1 MTLNVPV
8 REDILTSWQRCVV
21 AGLRPDR
28 FEVLYRPDFDDDGPL
43 RRAAAPILDQAADE
57 LEGTRVGLLLT
68 DGQGQI
74 VDRRAGT
81 GILPR
86 LDHIELAPGF
96 LYGESLVGTNAIGTA
111 IAQQA
116 PSVVTGTEH
125 FADALTSMACAA
137 TPITDGAGEMI
148 GVVDLTCAA
157 EDFNP
162 LLLPFAKRAAREISQ
177 RLCEGVNPRH
187 LPARGWL
194 SLTDTERAVA
204 HLAAQGL
211 SSRVVADRMRLSR
224 PTVRLHLRRVF
235 RKLGVRSQV
244 ELARV
249 IEQGAARVRT
259 MAAVDDTRQRIER
272 DLHDGLQQRLVTL
285 GLQVRAAEASV
296 PPAAA
301 ELKWGLAQVAD
312 GLTDVLHDV
321 REISRGIHPAI
332 LSERGLEP
340 AVKALTRRSP
350 VPVDLTVRVAG
361 RLPDRVELGAYYIV
375 SEALANVAKHAN
387 AQVVIVSVEAGRG
400 VLHLSVRDDG
410 VGGADPDGSGLT
422 GLRERAEALGGTLKL
437 TSPPGRGTSVD
448 VRLPAAAR

>member
-43 RRAAAPILDQAADE
+43 RWAAAPILDQAADE
-57 LEGTRVGLLLT
+57 LEGTGVGLLLT
-68 DGQGQI
+68 DGQGQV
-74 VDRRAGT
+74 VDRRAGI

-224 PTVRLHLRRVF
+224 PTVRSHLRRVF

-312 GLTDVLHDV
+312 GLTDVLRDV

-332 LSERGLEP
+332 VSERGLEP

-437 TSPPGRGTSVD
+437 TSPPGCGTSVD